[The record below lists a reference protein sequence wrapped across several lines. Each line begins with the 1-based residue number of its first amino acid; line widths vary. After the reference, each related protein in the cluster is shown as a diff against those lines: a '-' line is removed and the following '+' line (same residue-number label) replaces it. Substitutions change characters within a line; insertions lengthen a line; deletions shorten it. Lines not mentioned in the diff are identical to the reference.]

1 MYERL
6 RMGLWFRG
14 HWKGVFVLLLHLI
27 TVGCSAGYRPLS
39 EQVRLLNRG
48 AGEVSDIWQTG
59 EVEAGGLHLAAVRNY
74 TRLNEGQ
81 TLRVYIEGDGRA
93 YISKGVVSGDPTP
106 LNPVGLNLAVAER
119 DGAVMYVG
127 RPCQWLRGPEC
138 KDRSLWT
145 SARFTPQVAAAYAA
159 LVAAE
164 SGDRPVEIVGYSG
177 GAWVALQVA
186 ARLPNVVRVVTVAGN
201 LLPDFVNAHHKV
213 TRIPV
218 EAYPQ
223 GHLASVPVVAYV
235 GSNDS
240 IVPRG
245 VVEAYRQE
253 VGAADVQVREVEA
266 THGEGWEALYGRI

>member
-27 TVGCSAGYRPLS
+27 TVGCSAGYVPLS

-48 AGEVSDIWQTG
+48 VGERSDLWQNG
-59 EVEAGGLHLAAVRNY
+59 DVEAGGLHLAAVRNY
-74 TRLNEGQ
+74 TRLEEGQ

-106 LNPVGLNLAVAER
+106 LNPVGLNLAMA
-119 DGAVMYVG
+119 DTSMAVMYLG

-138 KDRSLWT
+138 RDRTLWT
-145 SARFTPQVAAAYAA
+145 TARFTSQVAEAYAA
-159 LVAAE
+159 LVAEE
-164 SGDRPVEIVGYSG
+164 SGDKPVEVIGYSG

-201 LLPDFVNAHHKV
+201 LVPGYVNVHHKV

-218 EAYPQ
+218 AAYPQ
-223 GHLASVPVVAYV
+223 GRLAGVPVVAYV
-235 GSNDS
+235 GRNDR
-240 IVPRG
+240 IVPLG
-245 VVEAYRQE
+245 VVEAYVRE
-253 VGAADVQVREVEA
+253 TGAADVQVREVNA